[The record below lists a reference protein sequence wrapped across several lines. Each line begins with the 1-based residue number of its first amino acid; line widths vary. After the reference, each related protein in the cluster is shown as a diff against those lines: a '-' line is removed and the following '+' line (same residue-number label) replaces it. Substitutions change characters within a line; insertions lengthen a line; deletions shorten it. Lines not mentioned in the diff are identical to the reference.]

1 MLPFQDVPLS
11 STPPSSTSATRQ
23 SSLNEGRRG
32 LAPGQAT
39 AATDHTRCRSCP
51 NPSATLALC
60 AAGIHCNTVPG
71 RLTRRRAC
79 VRRRVSPVLHPGHAH
94 LACTAE
100 RLTLACCRRRV
111 ATASASAHTLHA
123 LQSVSLL
130 RAAVAEWPLL
140 ALAHARGARSVRA
153 TLGHLQACVL
163 CLHATQGRARVRTGR
178 RPTPTER

>member
-39 AATDHTRCRSCP
+39 AATDHTRCRSSP

-71 RLTRRRAC
+71 RLTRRRAR
-79 VRRRVSPVLHPGHAH
+79 VRRRVSAVLHPGHAH

-111 ATASASAHTLHA
+111 ATASASARSRRAQRACYTRAPSGLCPVLACYTRARTRAHGAAPH
-123 LQSVSLL
+123 SLG
-130 RAAVAEWPLL
+130 
-140 ALAHARGARSVRA
+140 ALAPPYSSLGATGAGSTASRSGAPR
-153 TLGHLQACVL
+153 
-163 CLHATQGRARVRTGR
+163 
-178 RPTPTER
+178 